1 LPTNAE
7 LDSERSSWSQN
18 NSAGAFAS
26 PLKLPVAGGRNNSN
40 GSLLDVGT
48 NGYYWSGTVPGTDAS
63 AYYLY
68 FSSSNAY
75 MNLNGRALGFSVR
88 CLKD

>member
-7 LDSERSSWSQN
+7 LDAERLSWSQD

-26 PLKLPVAGGRNNSN
+26 PLKLPLAGGRLSSN
-40 GSLLDVGT
+40 GSLSSVGSYGGCWSSTVNGAGAGGLD
-48 NGYYWSGTVPGTDAS
+48 
-63 AYYLY
+63 

-75 MNLNGRALGFSVR
+75 MVNGYRAGGFSVR

>member
-1 LPTNAE
+1 M
-7 LDSERSSWSQN
+7 
-18 NSAGAFAS
+18 AGN
-26 PLKLPVAGGRNNSN
+26 RNGSN
-40 GSLLDVGT
+40 GSLLSVGSL
-48 NGYYWSGTVPGTDAS
+48 GVYWSSTVSGTS

-75 MNLNGRALGFSVR
+75 MNNNYRAIGFSVR